1 MHHSCSIN
9 NLDIS
14 IPGRHLQAVIQVES
28 KQKDSISFKMRKK
41 FDKTDYDG
49 EVKLENRGYR
59 AETNQHKEME
69 MSEIISETLNR
80 LCTGLLLRI
89 KNMSYKLQGLQDEQH
104 NMSLFT
110 KNLINLWGRIYLSS

>member
-1 MHHSCSIN
+1 
-9 NLDIS
+9 
-14 IPGRHLQAVIQVES
+14 
-28 KQKDSISFKMRKK
+28 MRKK

-69 MSEIISETLNR
+69 MREIISETLNR

>member
-1 MHHSCSIN
+1 M
-9 NLDIS
+9 
-14 IPGRHLQAVIQVES
+14 ES
-28 KQKDSISFKMRKK
+28 KQKDLISFKMRKE

-80 LCTGLLLRI
+80 LCTGVLLCI
-89 KNMSYKLQGLQDEQH
+89 KNMCYKPQGLQDKQH
-104 NMSLFT
+104 DMSLF
-110 KNLINLWGRIYLSS
+110 IRIS